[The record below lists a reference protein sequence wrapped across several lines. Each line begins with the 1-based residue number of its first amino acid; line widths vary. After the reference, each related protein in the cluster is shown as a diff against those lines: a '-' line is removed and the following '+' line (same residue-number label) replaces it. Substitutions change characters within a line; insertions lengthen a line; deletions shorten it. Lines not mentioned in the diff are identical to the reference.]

1 MSQLKHDQHSNP
13 FKYNTKSWKSYNFRG
28 CKKSYFWKSN
38 MAAAAILNITK
49 ISISPERFDQFLRN
63 LERWRQIGPLTVPAV
78 KKIWISKIQDD
89 GRPPFWK
96 PLIRHIS
103 ATVWPILMKFL
114 RWRILAPYSGSTAK
128 ISYFWKSKMAADTTL
143 KITKIVISPER
154 SERSLR
160 NWYSDAECLSQPL
173 RQLKNLNFQNPI

>member
-1 MSQLKHDQHSNP
+1 
-13 FKYNTKSWKSYNFRG
+13 
-28 CKKSYFWKSN
+28 

-128 ISYFWKSKMAADTTL
+128 ISYFWKSKMAAATTL

-160 NWYSDAECLSQPL
+160 NLVQWCRISLSTVAAVKKFEFSKSNIADG
-173 RQLKNLNFQNPI
+173 RHFENR